1 MLKKHA
7 FAALIAI
14 GALLLAVTPAAFA
27 APATPKPSVAE
38 GTPTIDDSR
47 PMGYYIFHN
56 DDGFHL
62 RTHGPGAEHVFD
74 AVLRTKGTFENV
86 DVVKLEGD
94 DHVDVLDGGHKLAIH
109 FHTFN
114 FTDGVNFTVRG
125 GERVRFNLKVDD
137 EHIATSNIFLGAKG
151 VHPKHNPFSIRL

>member
-1 MLKKHA
+1 MRKHA
-7 FAALIAI
+7 LAALIAT
-14 GALLLAVTPAAFA
+14 GALLLAITPAAFA
-27 APATPKPSVAE
+27 APATPKTPVAE

-86 DVVKLEGD
+86 DVVKLEKD
-94 DHVDVLDGGHKLAIH
+94 DRVDLLDGGHKLVIH

-114 FTDGVNFTVRG
+114 LTDGVNFTVKG

-151 VHPKHNPFSIRL
+151 VHPKHNPFSLRT

>member
-1 MLKKHA
+1 MRKHA
-7 FAALIAI
+7 FAALLAT
-14 GALLLAVTPAAFA
+14 GALLLAITPAAFA
-27 APATPKPSVAE
+27 APATPRTSVVE
-38 GTPTIDDSR
+38 GTPTIDAGR
-47 PMGYYIFHN
+47 PMGYYLWRN

-86 DVVKLEGD
+86 DVVKLEKD
-94 DHVDVLDGGHKLAIH
+94 DRVDLQEGGHKLVIH
-109 FHTFN
+109 FHTYDGI
-114 FTDGVNFTVRG
+114 DGVNFTIKD
-125 GERVRFNLKVDD
+125 GERLRLNLKVDD

>member
-1 MLKKHA
+1 MHKHPITVL
-7 FAALIAI
+7 FAV
-14 GALLLAVTPAAFA
+14 GALLLALTPAAFA

-47 PMGYYIFHN
+47 LMGYYIFHN

-74 AVLRTKGTFENV
+74 AVLRTTGTFENV
-86 DVVKLEGD
+86 DVVKLEKD

-114 FTDGVNFTVRG
+114 ATDGVNFTVRG
-125 GERVRFNLKVDD
+125 GEKLRLNLKVDD
-137 EHIATSNIFLGAKG
+137 EHISTDNIFLGAKG
-151 VHPKHNPFSIRL
+151 GHPKHNPFSIRL

>member
-1 MLKKHA
+1 MRKHA
-7 FAALIAI
+7 FAALIAT
-14 GALLLAVTPAAFA
+14 GALLLAITPAAFA
-27 APATPKPSVAE
+27 APATPKTPVAE

-62 RTHGPGAEHVFD
+62 QTHGPGAEHVFD
-74 AVLRTKGTFENV
+74 AVLRAKGTFENV
-86 DVVKLEGD
+86 DVVKLEKD
-94 DHVDVLDGGHKLAIH
+94 DHVDLLDGGHKLVIH

-114 FTDGVNFTVRG
+114 LTDGVNFTVKG

-151 VHPKHNPFSIRL
+151 VHPKHNPFSLRT

>member
-1 MLKKHA
+1 MRKHA
-7 FAALIAI
+7 FAALIAT
-14 GALLLAVTPAAFA
+14 GALLLAITPAAFA
-27 APATPKPSVAE
+27 APATPKTPVAE

-62 RTHGPGAEHVFD
+62 RAHGPGAEHVFD

-86 DVVKLEGD
+86 DVVKLEKD
-94 DHVDVLDGGHKLAIH
+94 DHVDLLDGGHKLVIH

-114 FTDGVNFTVRG
+114 LTDGVNFTVKG

-151 VHPKHNPFSIRL
+151 VHPKHNPFSLRT

>member
-1 MLKKHA
+1 MRKHA
-7 FAALIAI
+7 FAALIAT
-14 GALLLAVTPAAFA
+14 GALLLAITPAAFA
-27 APATPKPSVAE
+27 APATPKTPVAE

-86 DVVKLEGD
+86 DVVKLEQD
-94 DHVDVLDGGHKLAIH
+94 DHVDLLDGGHKLVIH

-114 FTDGVNFTVRG
+114 LTDGVNFTVKD

-151 VHPKHNPFSIRL
+151 VHPKHNPFSLRT